1 MELTGRTIWITGASS
16 GIGEA
21 LAYELAGRGARLT
34 LSARRADELERVRA
48 ACARPHRDQ
57 AAEHDVVP
65 LDLADPASLE
75 AAARQVLARS
85 GPPDV
90 MVHNGGISQR
100 ARAEDTDMAVVR
112 RILEVD
118 FFGTVAL
125 TLHLLPAMLE
135 RGSGSFVVVTSLV
148 GKIGTPLRSSYS
160 AAKHALHGWFDSLRA
175 EVHDRGVRVTLV
187 CPGFVRTPLPVYA
200 LTGDGTPQGTMDRA
214 QRRGLDPARV
224 ARRIARA
231 IERGEDELLI
241 AGPERLGVHLAR
253 LSPGLLRRVIR
264 RARVT

>member
-1 MELTGRTIWITGASS
+1 MELTGKTNWITGASS

-21 LAYELAGRGARLT
+21 LAYELAERGARLV
-34 LSARRADELERVRA
+34 LSARRRDELERVRA
-48 ACARPHRDQ
+48 ACARPD
-57 AAEHDVVP
+57 EHTIAV
-65 LDLADPASLE
+65 LDLAEAASLE
-75 AAARQVLARS
+75 AAARDVLA
-85 GPPDV
+85 GPGLPEV
-90 MVHNGGISQR
+90 VVHNAGISQR
-100 ARAEDTDMAVVR
+100 ARAEETDLAVVR
-112 RILEVD
+112 RIFEVD

-135 RGSGSFVVVTSLV
+135 RGSGRFVVVSSLV
-148 GKIGTPLRSSYS
+148 GKIGTPMRSAYS

-187 CPGFVRTPLPVYA
+187 CPGFVRTPLPIHA

-214 QRRGLDPARV
+214 QREGLDPALV

-241 AGPERLGVHLAR
+241 AGKERLAVHLHR
-253 LSPGLLRRVIR
+253 FFPGLFRRLIR

>member
-1 MELTGRTIWITGASS
+1 MELTGKTVWITGASS

-21 LAYELAGRGARLT
+21 LAYELAARGARLV
-34 LSARRADELERVRA
+34 LSARREGELERVSA
-48 ACARPHRDQ
+48 ACARSD
-57 AAEHDVVP
+57 EHSIVV

-75 AAARQVLARS
+75 AAARDVLARP
-85 GPPDV
+85 GLPDV
-90 MVHNGGISQR
+90 VVHNAGVSQR
-100 ARAEDTDMAVVR
+100 ARAEDTDVAVIR

-135 RGSGSFVVVTSLV
+135 RGSGRFVVVSSLV
-148 GKIGTPLRSSYS
+148 GKIGTPLRSAYS

-175 EVHDRGVRVTLV
+175 EVHDRGIRVTIA
-187 CPGFVRTPLPVYA
+187 CPGFVRTPLPIHA

-214 QRRGLDPARV
+214 QRNGLDPARV
-224 ARRIARA
+224 ARRVARA

-241 AGPERLGVHLAR
+241 AGREGLAVHLHR
-253 LSPGLLRRVIR
+253 FFPGLFRRIIR
-264 RARVT
+264 KARVT

>member
-1 MELTGRTIWITGASS
+1 MDLAGKTIWITGASS

-21 LAYELAGRGARLT
+21 LAYELAARGARLV

-48 ACARPHRDQ
+48 ACARPD
-57 AAEHDVVP
+57 EHHVVP
-65 LDLADPASLE
+65 LDLANPAALE
-75 AAARQVLARS
+75 AAAREVLARS

-90 MVHNGGISQR
+90 MVHNGGVSQR
-100 ARAEDTDMAVVR
+100 SRAEDTDMAVVR
-112 RILEVD
+112 RLLEVD

-135 RGSGSFVVVTSLV
+135 RGSGRFVVVTSLV

-160 AAKHALHGWFDSLRA
+160 AAKHALHGYFDSLRA

-187 CPGFVRTPLPVYA
+187 CPGFVRTEVSFNA

-214 QRRGLDPARV
+214 QRHGLDPARV

-241 AGPERLGVHLAR
+241 AGRERLAVHLAR
-253 LSPGLLRRVIR
+253 VAPGLLRRLIR